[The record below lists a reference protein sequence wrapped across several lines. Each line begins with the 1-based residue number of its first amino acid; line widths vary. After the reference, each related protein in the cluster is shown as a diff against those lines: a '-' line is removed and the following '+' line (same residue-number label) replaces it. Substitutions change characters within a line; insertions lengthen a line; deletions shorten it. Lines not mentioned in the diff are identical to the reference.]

1 MDVQSNPYGRSGEQP
16 DAKADNGGAQSLTQ
30 LLEGVREL
38 CGQTVEH
45 ARGIGELAFLEL
57 DQTISTLQW
66 WLGTLVLFAV
76 CSIMAAAF
84 VIAATVVAFTESTFS
99 PGATILL
106 MAALCALAAC
116 VLFLCLRGLAKKMTF
131 STLRSQLTRPQD
143 KQHVEPC
150 S

>member
-1 MDVQSNPYGRSGEQP
+1 MDAQSNPYGQAGEP
-16 DAKADNGGAQSLTQ
+16 HEAEADNAGAQSLTQ

-45 ARGIGELAFLEL
+45 VRGIGELAFLEL
-57 DQTISTLQW
+57 DQTIATLQW

-76 CSIMAAAF
+76 CSIMAGTF

-106 MAALCALAAC
+106 MGALCAAAAC

-143 KQHVEPC
+143 NPHVKP
-150 S
+150 

>member
-1 MDVQSNPYGRSGEQP
+1 MDAQSNPYGQAGEP
-16 DAKADNGGAQSLTQ
+16 HEAEADNAGAQSLTQ

-45 ARGIGELAFLEL
+45 VRGLGELAFVEL
-57 DQTISTLQW
+57 DQTIATLQW

-76 CSIMAAAF
+76 CSIMAGTF

-106 MAALCALAAC
+106 MGALCAAAGQGRPA
-116 VLFLCLRGLAKKMTF
+116 LRPLG
-131 STLRSQLTRPQD
+131 
-143 KQHVEPC
+143 
-150 S
+150 